1 MTPKILTK
9 LALITC
15 AISLS
20 ACAPA
25 VIAAGAGAVIVAD
38 KKMEDDNG
46 GDGLF

>member
-1 MTPKILTK
+1 MTPKFWTK

-15 AISLS
+15 AASLT

-25 VIAAGAGAVIVAD
+25 FIAAGAGAVIVAD
-38 KKMEDDNG
+38 KKLEEDNG